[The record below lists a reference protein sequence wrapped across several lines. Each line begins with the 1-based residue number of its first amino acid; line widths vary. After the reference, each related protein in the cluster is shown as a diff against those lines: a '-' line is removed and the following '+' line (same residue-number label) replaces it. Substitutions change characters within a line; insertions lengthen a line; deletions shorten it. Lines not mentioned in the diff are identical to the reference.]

1 MYKFFDVAAEVD
13 VARTTFEFP
22 LRLHA
27 FIFNNIEKDMTSFFH
42 VHLLIY
48 KYLDKCFDIGM
59 SPCWIENR
67 SRILPVVVNHVQI
80 LCYFEMEP
88 TK

>member
-1 MYKFFDVAAEVD
+1 MVAEVD

-27 FIFNNIEKDMTSFFH
+27 LIFNNIQKDMTAFFH
-42 VHLLIY
+42 VLLSID
-48 KYLDKCFDIGM
+48 KYLNKCFDIGM

-67 SRILPVVVNHVQI
+67 SRILPVVVNLVQI
-80 LCYFEMEP
+80 VVCYFEMEP